1 MRMTREHAILNVDM
15 SPAGV
20 IGRRAFLRRSLAAGV
35 GTAGALGLGWHD
47 LMVSKADELRKAG
60 KSMILLWMDGG
71 PSQYDTFNPKPGS
84 KYQGPAHAI
93 HTVVPGVQVAE
104 YWPRTARVMDK
115 IALVRS
121 MVSTERE
128 HDRAIALVRTG
139 YPLSPAV
146 RYPTFGAVLARD
158 RERLEGEL
166 PSFVRIGRPRI
177 TTRDVDAGVLGV
189 RYNPFKVDEAGAM
202 PPNVVPTVEADI
214 VRRRLALAE
223 RLDAEYAKA
232 GGTAAVAEKQAVYE
246 RTARMV
252 LSPRVG
258 VFDLADEPEAL
269 RDAYGR
275 TNFGQGCLLARRLI
289 EEGISFVE
297 VISTGT
303 VGDQGWDT
311 HKLGFEQNPLLAD
324 EVDPAYSTLLVDLAQ
339 RGLLDNTLVVWMG
352 EFCRTPKF
360 KPDGG
365 REHYSEGWQVGF
377 SGAGVRGGQVIGG
390 TDADGVKVTDRPVS
404 VGDLFM
410 TFCQVLDVDPA
421 EEYVTADRRPI
432 KIVEHGAVVG
442 ELFG

>member
-1 MRMTREHAILNVDM
+1 MNELHAIIDVDM
-15 SPAGV
+15 SPEGV
-20 IGRRAFLRRSLAAGV
+20 IGRRGFLRRSLSAGI
-35 GTAGALGLGWHD
+35 GAAGALRLGWHD
-47 LMVSKADELRKAG
+47 LLVAKADELRKAG

-84 KYQGPAHAI
+84 KFQGPAHAS
-93 HTVVPGVQVAE
+93 HTAIPGVQVAE
-104 YWPRTARVMDK
+104 FWPKIARAMDR

-121 MVSTERE
+121 MVSNERE

-158 RERLEGEL
+158 REKIEGDL
-166 PSFVRIGRPRI
+166 PNFVRIGRPRI
-177 TTRDVDAGVLGV
+177 TTRDVDSGVLGV
-189 RYNPFKVDEAGAM
+189 RYNPFKVDQSGSL
-202 PPNVVPTVEADI
+202 PPNLLPEVGADV

-232 GGTAAVAEKQAVYE
+232 GGAAAVAEKQAVYQ

-258 VFDLADEPEAL
+258 VFDLSGEPDKL

-275 TNFGQGCLLARRLI
+275 TNFGQGCLLARRLV
-289 EEGISFVE
+289 EQGVSFVE
-297 VISTGT
+297 VISTGPT
-303 VGDQGWDT
+303 GDQGWDT
-311 HKLGFEQNPLLAD
+311 HKSGFKENPLLCD
-324 EVDPAYSTLLVDLAQ
+324 EVDPAYSTLLADLAD
-339 RGLLDNTLVVWMG
+339 RGLLENTLVVWMG

-377 SGAGVRGGQVIGG
+377 SGAGVRGGQVIGA
-390 TDADGVKVTDRPVS
+390 TDADGVKVTDRPLS

-410 TFCQVLDVDPA
+410 TFCRVLSIDPS

-432 KIVEHGAVVG
+432 KIVEHGEVIR
-442 ELFG
+442 ELFS

>member
-1 MRMTREHAILNVDM
+1 MRREHAILDVDV
-15 SPAGV
+15 SPQGV
-20 IGRRAFLRRSLAAGV
+20 TSRRGFLCRSLAAGL
-35 GTAGALGLGWHD
+35 GAAGAFRLGWHD
-47 LMVSKADELRKAG
+47 LLVAKADELRKAG

-93 HTVVPGVQVAE
+93 HTCIPGVQVAE
-104 YWPRTARVMDK
+104 YWPKTARVMDK

-121 MVSTERE
+121 MKSTERE

-139 YPLSPAV
+139 YPLTPAV
-146 RYPTFGAVLARD
+146 RYPTWGAVVSRD
-158 RERLEGEL
+158 RARFESDL

-189 RYNPFKVDEAGAM
+189 RYNPFKIDEAGSL
-202 PPNVVPTVEADI
+202 PPNLAPQVEADV
-214 VRRRLALAE
+214 VRRRLALSE
-223 RLDAEYAKA
+223 RLDAEFAKA
-232 GGTAAVAEKQAVYE
+232 GGAAAVAEKQAVYQ

-258 VFDLADEPEAL
+258 AFDLSDEPGKL

-289 EEGISFVE
+289 EQGVSFIE
-297 VISTGT
+297 VISTGP

-311 HKLGFEQNPLLAD
+311 HKLGFEQNPLLCN
-324 EVDPAYSTLLVDLAQ
+324 EVDPAYSTLLADLAD
-339 RGLLDNTLVVWMG
+339 RGMLDNTLVVWMG

-377 SGAGVRGGQVIGG
+377 SGAGVRGGQVIGA
-390 TDADGVKVTDRPVS
+390 TDADGVEVTDRPVG

-410 TFCQVLDVDPA
+410 TFARVLEIDPS
-421 EEYVTADRRPI
+421 EEYITADRRPI
-432 KIVEHGAVVG
+432 KIVDHGAVIR

>member
-1 MRMTREHAILNVDM
+1 MQNEHAILEVDV
-15 SPAGV
+15 SPEGV
-20 IGRRAFLRRSLAAGV
+20 TRRRGFLCRSLAAGLSA
-35 GTAGALGLGWHD
+35 AGAFRLGWHD
-47 LMVSKADELRKAG
+47 LLVAKADELRKTG

-93 HTVVPGVQVAE
+93 HTSIPGVQVAE
-104 YWPRTARVMDK
+104 YWPKTARTMNK

-121 MVSTERE
+121 MVSSEKE

-139 YPLSPAV
+139 YLLSPAV
-146 RYPTFGAVLARD
+146 RYPTWGAVVARD
-158 RERLEGEL
+158 REQLETDL

-189 RYNPFKVDEAGAM
+189 RYNPFKIDEAGRL
-202 PPNVVPTVEADI
+202 PPNLAPQVAADV
-214 VRRRLALAE
+214 VRRRLALSE
-223 RLDAEYAKA
+223 RLDAEFGKA
-232 GGTAAVAEKQAVYE
+232 GGAAAVAEKQAVYR

-252 LSPRVG
+252 LSPRIG
-258 VFDLADEPEAL
+258 AFDLSEEPGKL

-289 EEGISFVE
+289 EQGVSFVE
-297 VISTGT
+297 VISTGP

-311 HKLGFEQNPLLAD
+311 HKLGFEQNPLLCD
-324 EVDPAYSTLLVDLAQ
+324 EVDPAYSTLLRDLAD
-339 RGLLDNTLVVWMG
+339 RGLLDGTLVVWMG
-352 EFCRTPKF
+352 EFCRSPKF

-377 SGAGVRGGQVIGG
+377 SGAGVRGGQVIGS
-390 TDADGVKVTDRPVS
+390 TDADGIQVTDRPVS

-410 TFCQVLDVDPA
+410 TFCRVLGIDPS
-421 EEYVTADRRPI
+421 EEYVTPDRRPI
-432 KIVEHGAVVG
+432 KIVEHGEVIR

>member
-1 MRMTREHAILNVDM
+1 MRCEHVILDVDM
-15 SPAGV
+15 SPEGV
-20 IGRRAFLRRSLAAGV
+20 TSRRGFLCRSLAAGL
-35 GTAGALGLGWHD
+35 GATGAMRLGWHD
-47 LMVSKADELRKAG
+47 LLVAKADELRKAG

-93 HTVVPGVQVAE
+93 HTAIPGVQVAE
-104 YWPRTARVMDK
+104 YWPQTARALHK

-121 MVSTERE
+121 MVSSEKE

-146 RYPTFGAVLARD
+146 RYPTFGAVVARD
-158 RERLEGEL
+158 RERFEADL

-189 RYNPFKVDEAGAM
+189 RYNPFKIDEAGAL
-202 PPNVVPTVEADI
+202 PPNLAPQVEADV
-214 VRRRLALAE
+214 VRRRLALSE
-223 RLDAEYAKA
+223 RLDAEFAGA
-232 GGTAAVAEKQAVYE
+232 GGAAAVAEKQAVYR

-258 VFDLADEPEAL
+258 AFDLSDEPEKL

-275 TNFGQGCLLARRLI
+275 TSFGQGCLLARRLI
-289 EEGISFVE
+289 EQGVSFVE
-297 VISTGT
+297 VISTGP

-311 HKLGFEQNPLLAD
+311 HKLGFEQNPLLCN
-324 EVDPAYSTLLVDLAQ
+324 EVDPAYSTLLADLAD
-339 RGLLDNTLVVWMG
+339 RGMLDNTLVVWMG
-352 EFCRTPKF
+352 EFCRSPKF

-377 SGAGVRGGQVIGG
+377 SGAGVRGGQVIGA
-390 TDADGVKVTDRPVS
+390 TDADGLKVTDRPVS

-410 TFCQVLDVDPA
+410 TFCQVLAINPA

-432 KIVEHGAVVG
+432 KIVEHGEVIR

>member
-1 MRMTREHAILNVDM
+1 MRSEHAILNVDM
-15 SPAGV
+15 SPEGV
-20 IGRRAFLRRSLAAGV
+20 IGRRAFLRRWLSVGAAG
-35 GTAGALGLGWHD
+35 GLALGWHD
-47 LMVSKADELRKAG
+47 LLVANADQLRKAG

-93 HTVVPGVQVAE
+93 HTVIPGVQVAE
-104 YWPRTARVMDK
+104 YWPRTARVMDR

-139 YPLSPAV
+139 YPLTPAV
-146 RYPTFGAVLARD
+146 RYPTFGAVVARN
-158 RERLEGEL
+158 RERLESEL

-189 RYNPFKVDEAGAM
+189 RYNPFKVDEAGAL
-202 PPNVVPTVEADI
+202 PPNVAPSVAADV

-223 RLDAEYAKA
+223 RLDAEYAKD
-232 GGTAAVAEKQAVYE
+232 GGAAAVAEKQAVYQ

-258 VFDLADEPEAL
+258 VFDLSDEPDAL

-275 TNFGQGCLLARRLI
+275 TNFGQGCLLARRLV
-289 EEGISFVE
+289 EQGVSFVE
-297 VISTGT
+297 VISTGP

-311 HKLGFEQNPLLAD
+311 HKLGFEQNPLLAG
-324 EVDPAYSTLLVDLAQ
+324 EVDGAYATLLTDLAE

-377 SGAGVRGGQVIGG
+377 SGAGVRGGQVIGA
-390 TDADGVKVTDRPVS
+390 TDADGVKVTDRPVG

-410 TFCQVLDVDPA
+410 TFCKVLDVDSA

-432 KIVEHGAVVG
+432 KIVEHGTVIR